1 MQWSKDK
8 NAGFSESEPWISVPG
23 HYEKI
28 NAETEI
34 EDEDSI
40 YSFYKKLITLRKEK
54 TVISQGDIIF
64 IEKENPNILA
74 YKRIEQGQKV
84 IVLADLPLPVVNQY
98 FQNPN

>member
-8 NAGFSESEPWISVPG
+8 NAGFSEGEPWISVPG

-40 YSFYKKLITLRKEK
+40 YSFYKKLINLRKEK

-74 YKRIEQGQKV
+74 YKRTEQGQKV
-84 IVLADLPLPVVNQY
+84 IVLADLPLPVAIQY